1 MKPFVIRYSLFLI
14 FNLGLVAA
22 YGMGIPQKENEIPVL
37 KDRMRKVFTIGA
49 PEEGSVDESRF
60 YDLRGMTISP
70 DDRLYLLDS
79 QNGSIIVLSAETGDE
94 LFRFG
99 RLGGGPGEFSKLTT
113 CIRYVENRGIIVIDN
128 QLRRATLFDK
138 NGTVL
143 ETYPLRWLTDDLAF
157 LSDEDLIVS
166 RFLLKPDIQP
176 LHIISAKTG
185 KINRRFGSILE
196 PLDGIFNKVKN
207 SPFAASDI
215 ELFSHGWMTKII
227 FLEKTQRLFF
237 FQSHPYAVCYY
248 DLGKND
254 FGTYIQAPVPFPTE
268 FFIDYSVKEETR
280 NAKLLPTS
288 TMLAPSLLDSFVVVP
303 ILSPKNF
310 TKREDYLDFY
320 SITGKFVKR
329 FLLPFFS
336 PDTGIGAVVF
346 DSKKNMYLLLRN
358 EGWTNWIEKYEF
370 HLD

>member
-1 MKPFVIRYSLFLI
+1 
-14 FNLGLVAA
+14 
-22 YGMGIPQKENEIPVL
+22 
-37 KDRMRKVFTIGA
+37 
-49 PEEGSVDESRF
+49 
-60 YDLRGMTISP
+60 MTTSS

-94 LFRFG
+94 MFRFG

-113 CIRYVENRGIIVIDN
+113 RIRYIANRGIIVIDN

-138 NGTVL
+138 KGAVL
-143 ETYPLRWLTDDLAF
+143 ETYPLRWLTDDLVF
-157 LSDEDLIVS
+157 LSEEELIVS

-176 LHIISAKTG
+176 LHVISAKTG

-254 FGTYIQAPVPFPTE
+254 IGTYIQAPVPFPTE
-268 FFIDYSVKEETR
+268 FFIDYSVKDETR
-280 NAKLLPTS
+280 NAKLLPSS
-288 TMLAPSLLDSFVVVP
+288 TMLTPTLLDSFVVVP
-303 ILSPKNF
+303 ILSPKNLNV
-310 TKREDYLDFY
+310 RENYLDFY
-320 SITGKFVKR
+320 SVTRKFVKR
-329 FLLPFFS
+329 FLLPPFS
-336 PDTGIGAVVF
+336 SDTSIGEVMF
-346 DSKKNMYLLLRN
+346 DADQNVYFLVRN
-358 EGWTNWIEKYEF
+358 EEWINWIEKYEVQW
-370 HLD
+370 D